1 MKNQIFKTIL
11 IIFAFVSFFNTAY
24 ATLNI
29 DTTVDV
35 PVSCSVTDT
44 DGAVHNYPQADS
56 YLAICALEKAL
67 EQNIVSAIDFVDF
80 GFGLFINSV
89 NNISQNNTYWQLR
102 LNNVSASVG
111 VSDLT
116 LQAGDIV
123 SLILTAFDPITFA
136 ETSLEDQVI
145 LHINSL
151 IAPPLINSGG
161 GPLFVESNPVT
172 ASPSVNSTISAPET
186 KPAFDIE
193 KAFKFITSQQK
204 ENGSFGEDLYTD
216 WTAMALASGN
226 YQEQTIKLVKY
237 FGESKIE
244 NPLLTDYE
252 RRAMALMALGLNPYN
267 TNGENYIE
275 KIVNSFDGKQFGNAN
290 EDNDDIFALI
300 VLQNAGYGQGE
311 KMINDDISFV
321 LSRQRENGSWDE
333 SVDMTGAAI
342 EALANFNQKIDPLL
356 TSPLAGGEVISNAL
370 MKAREFLKQNQKDNG
385 GWNNAS
391 STAWALEGILALN
404 EKPEDWTKNDLAKD
418 GASNTP
424 LDYLATI
431 QDTDGGI
438 KNENLN
444 NKIWETAYVASIL
457 SDKTWNQIMQKFEKP
472 VVTEIQQES
481 IQKEETKTMVVKK
494 SPIAKVNNPNDNK
507 IKLENIAGQN
517 TAIAL
522 SATQN
527 TETPA
532 LAQPVKKNWFMK
544 LLDSIFGF

>member
-1 MKNQIFKTIL
+1 
-11 IIFAFVSFFNTAY
+11 
-24 ATLNI
+24 
-29 DTTVDV
+29 
-35 PVSCSVTDT
+35 
-44 DGAVHNYPQADS
+44 
-56 YLAICALEKAL
+56 
-67 EQNIVSAIDFVDF
+67 
-80 GFGLFINSV
+80 
-89 NNISQNNTYWQLR
+89 
-102 LNNVSASVG
+102 
-111 VSDLT
+111 
-116 LQAGDIV
+116 
-123 SLILTAFDPITFA
+123 
-136 ETSLEDQVI
+136 
-145 LHINSL
+145 
-151 IAPPLINSGG
+151 
-161 GPLFVESNPVT
+161 
-172 ASPSVNSTISAPET
+172 
-186 KPAFDIE
+186 
-193 KAFKFITSQQK
+193 
-204 ENGSFGEDLYTD
+204 
-216 WTAMALASGN
+216 MALASGN